1 MSRDPCKP
9 VPAAFNEA
17 PHFIVGQ
24 DPHGWW
30 LAVETH
36 DRGGGLFKSR
46 ADALHFVEAETGHRP
61 GACEI
66 ATAPLQL
73 KF

>member
-1 MSRDPCKP
+1 M
-9 VPAAFNEA
+9 
-17 PHFIVGQ
+17 GQ
-24 DPHGWW
+24 DPTGLW

-36 DRGGGLFKSR
+36 NRGGGLFKSR
-46 ADALHFVEAETGHRP
+46 EDALHFVDFETSHRA
-61 GACEI
+61 GAVEI